1 MTNLRPTPR
10 LFSVLLALLVAA
22 SASPAGAQ
30 RVFKWVDEQGNVHYA
45 DTVPPKDQEQ
55 ERTQLDKRGLTVKR
69 IEAAKTAEEVAR
81 EQELKRLR
89 EEQAKVESEQRAS
102 DQVLLR
108 TFRSDDDILMARDGK
123 VAAIDTL
130 IEVTRGS
137 IGRLKE
143 QLADMQRAAADLE
156 RQGKPVPRRQ
166 IDDMEAVRRQIGDN
180 YSAIVT
186 NEESRKA
193 IIERYEADLRRF
205 RHLRTPETA
214 GGSFAPAKTRMAL
227 IDTVVACPDAAACDE
242 MWMKGDAYLRA
253 NATTPIRLSG
263 SFILATATPRKDDE
277 YSLTLSRLP
286 DREGSGVRLFLDLQ
300 CRETTQGRELCD
312 GARVKAVRE
321 GFRRALSTP

>member
-1 MTNLRPTPR
+1 
-10 LFSVLLALLVAA
+10 
-22 SASPAGAQ
+22 
-30 RVFKWVDEQGNVHYA
+30 VFKWVDENGNVQYS
-45 DTVPPKDQEQ
+45 DTVPPKDQDQ
-55 ERTQLDKRGLTVKR
+55 ERLQLDKRGLTVRR
-69 IEAAKTAEEVAR
+69 IDAAKTAEEVAK

-89 EEQAKVESEQRAS
+89 EEQAKVERDQKAA

-108 TFRSDDDILMARDGK
+108 TFRSEDDILIARDGK

-143 QLADMQRAAADLE
+143 LLADMQRAAADLE

-166 IDDMEAVRRQIGDN
+166 IDEMDLVRRQIGDN

-193 IIERYEADLRRF
+193 LIERYESDLRRF
-205 RHLRTPETA
+205 RHLRTPESA
-214 GGSFAPAKTRMAL
+214 EGSFAPAKSRMAL
-227 IDTVVACPDAAACDE
+227 IDTVVVCPDAAACDE
-242 MWMKGDAYLRA
+242 MWMKGDAYLRS

-263 SFILATATPRKDDE
+263 SYILATATARKDEE

-286 DREGSGVRLFLDLQ
+286 DRDGTGVRLFLDLQ
-300 CRETTQGRELCD
+300 CRDTTQGRELCE
-312 GARVKAVRE
+312 GPRVRAVRE
-321 GFRRALSTP
+321 GFRQALSVP

>member
-1 MTNLRPTPR
+1 MTSRALAPLVARAA
-10 LFSVLLALLVAA
+10 LALVTAVSAA
-22 SASPAGAQ
+22 ATEAQ
-30 RVFKWVDEQGNVHYA
+30 RVFKWVDESGNVQYS
-45 DTVPPKDQEQ
+45 DTVPPNDSDQ
-55 ERTQLDKRGLTVKR
+55 ERTQLDKRGLTVRR
-69 IEAAKTAEEVAR
+69 IEAAKTPEEIAK

-89 EEQAKVESEQRAS
+89 EEQAKVERDQKAA

-108 TFRSDDDILMARDGK
+108 TFRSEDDILMARDGK

-156 RQGKPVPRRQ
+156 RQGKPVSRRQ
-166 IDDMEAVRRQIGDN
+166 IDDMDAVRRQIADN

-186 NEESRKA
+186 NEENRQA
-193 IIERYEADLRRF
+193 IIERYESDLRRF
-205 RHLRTPETA
+205 RHLKTPETA
-214 GGSFAPAKTRMAL
+214 EGSFAPAKARMAL
-227 IDTVVACPDAAACDE
+227 IDTVVTCQDSAACDD
-242 MWMKGDAYLRA
+242 MWLKGDAYLRA
-253 NATTPIRLSG
+253 HATTPIRLSG

-300 CRETTQGRELCD
+300 CRDTTQGRELCD
-312 GARVKAVRE
+312 GPRIKAVRE
-321 GFRRALSTP
+321 GFRQALAAP